1 MTRSIAVTF
10 PSEGTEL
17 RAILHLPHGPTAA
30 GTAPGVVV
38 TGSWTTVKEQMAGR
52 YARRLAEEGFA
63 TLAFDFRGYGDSAGH
78 PRDVESPAMKAA
90 DIHAAVTFLAGH
102 PDVDGDR
109 LGALGV
115 CASAGYTAV
124 NAAGD
129 ARVRSIALVAP
140 WLHDTDLVRGL
151 YGGADGVAARI
162 AAGARARRRFT
173 ETGEVDYVDAVA
185 TAAAD
190 DPGAS
195 AAMVGPFDSP
205 PWDYY
210 TNPGRGA
217 IPQWSNRFAVMQWEE
232 WLTFDPIAVAPSITQ
247 PVLLVHSED
256 AAVPEGA
263 EAFASGLGGEHRF
276 VWTDGVQL
284 DFYDQQAQVTG
295 AVREVAG
302 HLRATL

>member
-1 MTRSIAVTF
+1 MTRSDAVTF
-10 PSEGTEL
+10 PSEGAEL
-17 RAILHLPHGPTAA
+17 RGVLHLPHGPTAA
-30 GTAPGVVV
+30 GPAPGVVV

-63 TLAFDFRGYGDSAGH
+63 TVAFDHRGFGESGGY
-78 PRDVESPAMKAA
+78 PRDLESPAVKAA
-90 DIHAAVTFLAGH
+90 DIHAAVTFLADH

-115 CASAGYTAV
+115 CASAGYTV
-124 NAAGD
+124 LNAAGD

-140 WLHDTDLVRGL
+140 WLHDADLVRGL
-151 YGGADGVAARI
+151 YGGEEGVAARI
-162 AAGARARRRFT
+162 TAGARARRRFT

-210 TNPGRGA
+210 TDPGRGA
-217 IPQWSNRFAVMQWEE
+217 VPQWSNRFAVMQWEE

-256 AAVPEGA
+256 AAVPDGA
-263 EAFASGLGGEHRF
+263 KAFASGLAGEHRF
-276 VWTDGVQL
+276 VWTEGVQL
-284 DFYDQQAQVTG
+284 DFYDQQAQVTR
-295 AVREVAG
+295 AVREVAA
-302 HLRATL
+302 HLRTTL